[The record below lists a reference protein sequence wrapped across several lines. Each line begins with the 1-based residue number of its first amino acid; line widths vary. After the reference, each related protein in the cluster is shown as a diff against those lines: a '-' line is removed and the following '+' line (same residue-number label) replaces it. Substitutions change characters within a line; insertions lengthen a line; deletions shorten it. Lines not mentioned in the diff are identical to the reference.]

1 MTRRSS
7 ELYLSEMLAS
17 MNKIERYI
25 EGVTYDEFITQDQL
39 VDAVERNIEKIGE
52 AAAAIPDTIRKQHPE
67 IPWKTMV
74 GLRNK
79 VIHHYF
85 AINYGILYQIAVKNI
100 PKTKPMV
107 ENIIKKFST
116 KPE

>member
-1 MTRRSS
+1 MNRRSWV
-7 ELYLSEMLAS
+7 LYLSEMLAS

-25 EGVTYDEFITQDQL
+25 AGIPYDEFIKRDQL

-52 AAAAIPDTIRKQHPE
+52 AAAAIPATIRKEHPE
-67 IPWKTMV
+67 IPWKTIV

-85 AINYGILYQIAVKNI
+85 SVNYEVIYQIAVKNI
-100 PKTKPMV
+100 PETKTKV
-107 ENIIKKFST
+107 EKILVQYSDKK
-116 KPE
+116 E